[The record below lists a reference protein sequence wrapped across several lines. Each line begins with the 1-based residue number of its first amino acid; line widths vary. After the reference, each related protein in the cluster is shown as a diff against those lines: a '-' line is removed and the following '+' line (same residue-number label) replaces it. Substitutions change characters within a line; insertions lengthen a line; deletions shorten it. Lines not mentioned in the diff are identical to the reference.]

1 MTVEQMGFLT
11 ALYIKKRE
19 FLVEYANGSLHNY
32 ALAEEVVQQTFEIA
46 CHKIEK
52 VCTSPNPEG
61 WLTKTVG
68 FVIRNAESRKRTEGN
83 VIAFSADYRP
93 DLVVA
98 PADPLPL
105 HVTYGNLVN
114 TPQFQIIYEMEVEGR
129 TLAEIAQDE
138 GISLDA
144 CKKRAERARKYLQ
157 RKMRNK

>member
-1 MTVEQMGFLT
+1 MTAEQMGFLT

-32 ALAEEVVQQTFEIA
+32 ALAEEAVQQTFEIA

-61 WLTKTVG
+61 WLTKTLA

-83 VIAFSADYRP
+83 VIVFSADYRP
-93 DLVVA
+93 DLVAA

-129 TLAEIAQDE
+129 SLAEIAEDE
-138 GISLDA
+138 GISLTA
-144 CKKRAERARKYLQ
+144 CRKRAERARKYLQ
-157 RKMRNK
+157 RKLKK